1 MMDKKMTK
9 AREFFEKSKDLNTQ
23 VWDVMVEQAIAF
35 SQGKKLEASYNSQ
48 KVRLLEIDLQ
58 KLRSDIKTTYGFIPG
73 SLQDYYNATLDM
85 IKDIRSGALLLSKN
99 DE

>member
-1 MMDKKMTK
+1 MTK
-9 AREFFEKSKDLNTQ
+9 TQKFFVKSQALNNQ
-23 VWDVMVEQAIAF
+23 VWDVMVEQEIAF
-35 SQGKKLEASYNSQ
+35 SQGKELDASYDSQ
-48 KVRLLEIDLQ
+48 KLRLLEVDLQ
-58 KLRSDIKTTYGFIPG
+58 NLRSDIKTTYGFIPS